1 MMAQEMPHLSSFNY
15 TIVDPH
21 DMFVV
26 EAYPE
31 IVRVREAGN
40 DHIAA
45 ANHFLHDD
53 LSHLI
58 ESPILENSK
67 RRLQKILSTL
77 SKRDSDP
84 WALAQEILTDHQT
97 PICGHVDGLATL
109 WSAIGDLT
117 NQKVAYSLGAP
128 CRNDYKEYPWP
139 EGKEEEAF
147 LGS

>member
-1 MMAQEMPHLSSFNY
+1 M
-15 TIVDPH
+15 
-21 DMFVV
+21 
-26 EAYPE
+26 
-31 IVRVREAGN
+31 
-40 DHIAA
+40 
-45 ANHFLHDD
+45 
-53 LSHLI
+53 

-67 RRLQKILSTL
+67 RRLQKMLSAL
-77 SKRDSDP
+77 SKRDNDP
-84 WALAQEILTDHQT
+84 WALAQKILTDHQT
-97 PICGHVDGLATL
+97 PICGHVDGLATF